1 MDLSNIDPLIAQ
13 ALKGHVIDEPSEAR
27 KAIDNAEWI
36 KKIIV
41 SCQNSFQLEVA
52 KVMLE
57 MFGAKYG
64 TKGKL
69 YDDLFT
75 AYLAK
80 DAMILIP

>member
-1 MDLSNIDPLIAQ
+1 
-13 ALKGHVIDEPSEAR
+13 
-27 KAIDNAEWI
+27 
-36 KKIIV
+36 
-41 SCQNSFQLEVA
+41 VA

>member
-1 MDLSNIDPLIAQ
+1 MDLSNIDPLVAQ
-13 ALKGHVIDEPSEAR
+13 AFKGHIDEPSEAK

-36 KKIIV
+36 KKIII

-52 KVMLE
+52 KMMME
-57 MFGAKYG
+57 MYG
-64 TKGKL
+64 TKYGQGKL
-69 YDDLFT
+69 YDSLLT